1 MNKEYDV
8 CIVGGGLAGLTL
20 SLQLKKENSNI
31 SILLI
36 EMREGKAPSSA
47 HKVGESTVE
56 LGTYYLR
63 EVLGLKKYL
72 DDFQLPK
79 EGLRFFL
86 TPQYKSDISKRVEL
100 GPRKSVPVP
109 SHQLDRGTFENELI
123 EQAKKLNVE
132 ILLNSKVKD
141 VIIQKDRHEVKFI
154 KNKMECFVN
163 SRWLIDATGRA
174 SFLKRKLGFKKDLNH
189 NINAVWFRVK
199 GALDVTDWS
208 TNSKWIKQVDPGIR
222 ALGTIHLMGKGYWVW
237 IIPLA
242 TRNTSFGIVADPNH
256 HKFDEFSSFN
266 TAMQWLE
273 KNEPLCFNYLNKIR
287 HNVMDFRVLKHYA
300 HHTERIYSNER
311 WAVTGDSGAFL
322 DPFYS
327 PGTDFIAISNSFIT
341 DLIVRDK
348 NNENIFLRTNI
359 FEQAHLS
366 LFNNWLSIYKDK
378 YSMWG
383 STQTMI
389 LKIYWDWLVYW
400 GVPALLFTNKG
411 FTDLFILKELFASSQ
426 KIGNKFGK
434 LNHNM
439 QQIFL
444 QWSKYDNKVI
454 SDKYVDLFDSK
465 IIESFHNG
473 IEKRYD
479 NKSLIERINNNV
491 AILENIASEIFR
503 LMSSYIYN
511 TSEEIKV
518 NPYKMSLLNKPVDD
532 IDGLERDEKIKQDV
546 KTMWLY

>member
-36 EMREGKAPSSA
+36 EMRRGKAPSSA

-63 EVLGLKKYL
+63 EVLDLKKYL

-86 TPQYKSDISKRVEL
+86 TPQYKNDISRRVEL

-123 EQAKKLNVE
+123 EQAQKLDVE

-141 VIIQKDRHEVKFI
+141 VVIQKDKHEI
-154 KNKMECFVN
+154 KYINNKSERFVN
-163 SRWLIDATGRA
+163 ARWLIDATGRA

-189 NINAVWFRVK
+189 KVNAVWFRVK

-208 TNSKWIKQVDPGIR
+208 TNSKWIKQVEPGIR

-242 TRNTSFGIVADPNH
+242 TGNTSFGIVADPNH
-256 HKFDEFSSFN
+256 HNFDQFSSFN

-273 KNEPLCFNYLNKIR
+273 KNEPLCFNHLNKIR
-287 HNVMDFRVLKHYA
+287 CDVMDFRVLKHYA
-300 HHTERIYSNER
+300 HHTEKIYSTER

-341 DLIVRDK
+341 DLIIRDK
-348 NNENIFLRTNI
+348 DNENIFLRTNI

-426 KIGNKFGK
+426 KVGNKFGK

-465 IIESFHNG
+465 IIDSFHNG

-491 AILENIASEIFR
+491 ATLENIASEIFR